1 MTFIEVNGNITEDGK
16 LDVHVQLP
24 AGTPAGKVSVI
35 VIVEPELDDDDA
47 LWDEAFRST
56 QAELQEMATRVSAAR
71 KAGLTKPF
79 DPEVDLDENGD
90 IVSRSASS
98 T

>member
-1 MTFIEVNGNITEDGK
+1 MTFIEVTGTVKEDGT
-16 LDVHVQLP
+16 LEAHLP
-24 AGTPAGKVSVI
+24 AGVPVGKVSVI
-35 VIVEPELDDDDA
+35 VVVDSDPDEDEA

-79 DPEVDLDENGD
+79 DPDVNLDENGE
-90 IVSRSASS
+90 IVP
-98 T
+98 